1 MDSRRT
7 ILQQKLT
14 GAKNMSN
21 DQTVLYEKQRH
32 GVLIT
37 LNRPNVLNAIN
48 KKLLDDL
55 DSALAEA
62 ETDPEIR
69 AVVITGAGRAFSAG
83 EDISGD
89 DPETAWPYAI
99 PKGSSLVYEY
109 DRLRDT
115 DRRDILG
122 RQLYRWQYPKPII
135 GAVSGWCL
143 GAASWLALTCHITIA
158 ADDAMFGQPQVR
170 HGANTDFI
178 WVALAGFKNALRY
191 SLTGDHV
198 DAQEALR
205 IGLVNQVVPKAK
217 LLDEC
222 FALVERIAHVP
233 PETVKINLH
242 IATMGMEMMGLRKAW
257 TLNAEL
263 AAMAQLSKREEFNKP
278 LEEAKKKGGVK
289 GFVRERDKPF
299 QPEPFGPRAKKGL

>member
-1 MDSRRT
+1 MSIDQT
-7 ILQQKLT
+7 ILY
-14 GAKNMSN
+14 
-21 DQTVLYEKQRH
+21 DKQRH

-37 LNRPNVLNAIN
+37 LNRPNRLNAMN
-48 KKLLDDL
+48 QDLLNDL

-62 ETDPEIR
+62 ESDPEIR

-83 EDISGD
+83 EDISGK
-89 DPETAWPYAI
+89 DPEMAWPYGI
-99 PKGSSLVYEY
+99 PRGASLVHEY
-109 DRLRDT
+109 NRLRDS
-115 DRRDILG
+115 DRKDILD
-122 RQLYRWQYPKPII
+122 RQLYRWQFPKPII

-158 ADDAMFGQPQVR
+158 ADDAVFGQPQVR

-191 SLTGDHV
+191 SLTGDPV

-205 IGLVNQVVPKAK
+205 IGLVNQVVPKDK
-217 LLDEC
+217 LLETA
-222 FALVERIAHVP
+222 FAFVERVARVP

-263 AAMAQLSKREEFNKP
+263 AAMARLSKREEFGRR
-278 LEEAKKKGGVK
+278 LEEAKRKGGLK
-289 GFVRERDKPF
+289 SFLEERDGPF
-299 QPEPFGPRAKKGL
+299 QPEPFGPRARKEK

>member
-1 MDSRRT
+1 MADSQT
-7 ILQQKLT
+7 ILYQK
-14 GAKNMSN
+14 
-21 DQTVLYEKQRH
+21 RRR

-37 LNRPNVLNAIN
+37 LNRPHALNAMN
-48 KKLLDDL
+48 EELLEEL
-55 DSALAEA
+55 DSALAKA

-69 AVVITGAGRAFSAG
+69 AVVITGAGGTFSAG
-83 EDISGD
+83 EDISSD
-89 DPETAWPYAI
+89 DPETAWPYGI
-99 PKGSSLVYEY
+99 PQEASLVHEY
-109 DRLRDT
+109 NRFRDSDRK
-115 DRRDILG
+115 DILG

-158 ADDAMFGQPQVR
+158 ADDAVFGQPQVR

-205 IGLVNQVVPKAK
+205 IGLVNQVVPKDQ
-217 LLDEC
+217 LLETC
-222 FALVERIAHVP
+222 FAFVERIALVP

-263 AAMAQLSKREEFNKP
+263 AAMTRLTKREEFNKR
-278 LEEAKKKGGVK
+278 LEEAKKKGGLK
-289 GFVRERDKPF
+289 AFLEERDKPF
-299 QPEPFGPRAKKGL
+299 QPEPFGPKARK

>member
-1 MDSRRT
+1 
-7 ILQQKLT
+7 
-14 GAKNMSN
+14 
-21 DQTVLYEKQRH
+21 V
-32 GVLIT
+32 
-37 LNRPNVLNAIN
+37 
-48 KKLLDDL
+48 
-55 DSALAEA
+55 SA
-62 ETDPEIR
+62 
-69 AVVITGAGRAFSAG
+69 
-83 EDISGD
+83 D
-89 DPETAWPYAI
+89 DPETAWPYGI
-99 PKGSSLVYEY
+99 PSGASLVNEY
-109 DRLRDT
+109 NKFRDA

-143 GAASWLALTCHITIA
+143 GAASWLALTCHVTIA
-158 ADDAMFGQPQVR
+158 ADDAVFGQPQVR

-205 IGLVNQVVPKAK
+205 IGLVNQVVPKER
-217 LLDEC
+217 LLNEC
-222 FALVERIAHVP
+222 FAFVERVAHVP

-263 AAMAQLSKREEFNKP
+263 AAMARLSKREEFNKR
-278 LEEAKKKGGVK
+278 LENAKKKGGLEA
-289 GFVRERDKPF
+289 FLEERDRPF
-299 QPEPFGPRAKKGL
+299 QPEPFGPKSKTAH

>member
-1 MDSRRT
+1 
-7 ILQQKLT
+7 
-14 GAKNMSN
+14 MSN
-21 DQTVLYEKQRH
+21 YQTILYEKQRR

-37 LNRPNVLNAIN
+37 LNRPHELNAMN
-48 KKLLDDL
+48 QKLLDEL
-55 DSALAEA
+55 DGALAEA

-69 AVVITGAGRAFSAG
+69 AVVIAGAGRAFSAG

-89 DPETAWPYAI
+89 DPETAWPYGI

-115 DRRDILG
+115 DRKDTLG

-158 ADDAMFGQPQVR
+158 GDDAVFGQPQVR
-170 HGANTDFI
+170 HGANMDFI

-191 SLTGDHV
+191 SLTGDHL
-198 DAQEALR
+198 DAPEALR
-205 IGLVNQVVPKAK
+205 IGLVNQVVPKDK

-257 TLNAEL
+257 TLNTEL
-263 AAMAQLSKREEFNKP
+263 AAMAQLSKRAEFNKP

-289 GFVRERDKPF
+289 AFVRERDKPF
-299 QPEPFGPRAKKGL
+299 QPEPFGPRAKNRF